1 MADDPGSTRDYL
13 KLTEDEYWVDDPES
27 EYYNQ
32 LVRASE
38 TGGVVWDSAEHLIGE
53 TVAYEYAV
61 AIDYNNS
68 CTPGSGSAIFFHCST
83 GNGTAGCVSVP
94 RDVMVKILQTL
105 KDDTLI
111 IIM

>member
-1 MADDPGSTRDYL
+1 MA
-13 KLTEDEYWVDDPES
+13 DPES